1 MKYLL
6 LEGFPKG
13 LDARKFNLSAPA
25 GTLVELQ
32 DGHLTNGGEIEKRKA
47 FVEYADVTQTETGAE
62 ATTGVRTFGMQE
74 TSVGLTVFGS
84 AFPYGTALT
93 YATTARER
101 TDDVATLTI
110 GAHNLAVGSWVRVA
124 TVGDST
130 YNVDAIITAVTAT
143 TISYANDAANEAST
157 ADVAGVVSRLGLS
170 QPVLSAAMPTGVA
183 YQQLQHPAVRDGVT
197 YEKTKHA
204 IVSTGAIAGG
214 VYSRTYGSAIFALA
228 TFYDGNTFGYY
239 DGALVRDFTDG
250 LVMAHI
256 DTNVKLAQA
265 LTELI
270 NRSEDFTATQLANPN
285 DHKVNVTGPTGE
297 VYSLSAAETS
307 DDGTLT
313 VTKTSDP
320 TGTVPARAAV
330 GGFTVVAGSAGAANK
345 ITKVEVNGVE
355 ITDTTGDVAWTTS
368 NEVTA
373 KLLADSINTHNSS
386 PEYSATASG
395 AVVTITA
402 ATSVGDTP
410 NDYVVKVTC
419 EGDVCI
425 GRAQFQVIATSGFTS
440 AVAFVDGENITGTVN
455 YTTSPSAT
463 ATAIAAAINA
473 GTTAGAA
480 HGYLANATGAI
491 VSISKAVTLSTDEP
505 LPVVWVV
512 TGGNSLN
519 DIIEVGTGIGAES
532 GMELSIFGYEPSIA
546 DAQTKSAYVIVQL
559 IITGGVEPYQTPQW
573 FNYDTLGALG
583 GPIDSSGRQCLVRC
597 YHNGGLTAPWFMPG
611 TYATVKD
618 ATGMTVKSNALNYS
632 FTR

>member
-47 FVEYADVTQTETGAE
+47 FVEYADVTQTETGSE

-84 AFPYGTALT
+84 ALAYGTA
-93 YATTARER
+93 
-101 TDDVATLTI
+101 
-110 GAHNLAVGSWVRVA
+110 
-124 TVGDST
+124 ST
-130 YNVDAIITAVTAT
+130 Q
-143 TISYANDAANEAST
+143 
-157 ADVAGVVSRLGLS
+157 S
-170 QPVLSAAMPTGVA
+170 QPVLSAAMPAGVT
-183 YQQLQHPAVRDGVT
+183 YQQLKHPAVIDGVT
-197 YEKTKHA
+197 YEKIKHA

-228 TFYDGNTFGYY
+228 TFADGNTFGYY
-239 DGALVRDFTDG
+239 NGSLVRDFTDG

-265 LTELI
+265 LTEMI
-270 NRSEDFTATQLANPN
+270 NRSDDWTAAQLANPN
-285 DHKVNVTGPTGE
+285 DHKVNVTGPTGA
-297 VYSLSAAETS
+297 VYNLTAAETS
-307 DDGTLT
+307 DTGTLT

-320 TGTVPARAAV
+320 TGTIPARAAV

-345 ITKVEVNGVE
+345 ITKVEVGPAGGTLVE
-355 ITDTTGDVAWTTS
+355 ITNTAADVAWTTS

-373 KLLADSINTHNSS
+373 KLLADSINTFNST

-395 AVVTITA
+395 ATVTITA
-402 ATSVGDTP
+402 ATTAGDTP

-419 EGDVCI
+419 EGNVCI

-463 ATAIAAAINA
+463 AAAIAAAINA

-491 VSISKAVTLSTDEP
+491 ISISNAVTLSTDAP

-512 TGGNSLN
+512 TGRNSLN
-519 DIIEVGTGIGAES
+519 DIIEVGTGTGAVS
-532 GMELSIFGYEPSIA
+532 GLEVEIFASAPPVSRF
-546 DAQTKSAYVIVQL
+546 AQSGRVTVTVIVS
-559 IITGGVEPYQTPQW
+559 GGIPPYQTPQW
-573 FNYDTLGALG
+573 FNLPGSSYTADNGAVLVDAYHASWEHE
-583 GPIDSSGRQCLVRC
+583 IDAPPLPNIYVTVADASGI
-597 YHNGGLTAPWFMPG
+597 A
-611 TYATVKD
+611 
-618 ATGMTVKSNALNYS
+618 VKSNVLNYVLS
-632 FTR
+632 LQRIL